1 MAETVFS
8 QPWLDEWAAAIN
20 SDEALAENAP
30 EGIWRIYM
38 RAEGDGVSPYI
49 PEGETMHLMIHLENG
64 RCTRLERTDGPPG
77 PRDLD
82 FRFSGGAT
90 TFESVAAGLR
100 DPIEAGLEG
109 EIKIAGDMS
118 FLLRYAELV
127 QELVKVYTGELAT
140 EWPKGKP
147 PYGDAQAGGAAS

>member
-1 MAETVFS
+1 MAHAVFT
-8 QPWLDEWAAAIN
+8 QPWLDEWGAAIN
-20 SDEALAENAP
+20 SDAALAQRAP

-49 PEGETMHLMIHLENG
+49 AQGETMHLMIHLDDG
-64 RCTRLERTDGPPG
+64 RCTRIERTDQPPG

-82 FRFSGGAT
+82 FRFSGTAT
-90 TFESVAAGLR
+90 TFEEVAAGLR

-109 EIKIAGDMS
+109 RIKIAGDMS

-127 QELVKVYTGELAT
+127 QELVKVYTGQLDT
-140 EWPKGKP
+140 DWPRGRP
-147 PYGDAQAGGAAS
+147 PYGDAA